1 MIAQLRTDV
10 QTVIFIRS
18 GTVQEPEVLTLRAD
32 KRYIASAP
40 FTASLPADPTDG
52 QLIQLN
58 VSTGSSNMQVL
69 APAPATIN
77 GSNLPLEV
85 GTTPDG
91 IIVNNAVYTLVYD
104 SVASNWIVL

>member
-1 MIAQLRTDV
+1 
-10 QTVIFIRS
+10 
-18 GTVQEPEVLTLRAD
+18 
-32 KRYIASAP
+32 
-40 FTASLPADPTDG
+40 
-52 QLIQLN
+52 
-58 VSTGSSNMQVL
+58 MQVL
-69 APAPATIN
+69 APAPATID